1 MKANYLNQAF
11 NPAQARA
18 VEKYVEAALAAN
30 VKPIEA
36 PAPADMVEKK
46 PTRVKPSLSEETSSS
61 SPVAAPVVAAKPEPT
76 EE

>member
-11 NPAQARA
+11 DPAQVRA
-18 VEKYVEAALAAN
+18 IEKYVAAALAAN
-30 VKPIEA
+30 AKPIEA
-36 PAPADMVEKK
+36 PALADMVEKK

-61 SPVAAPVVAAKPEPT
+61 SPAAAPVVAETT

>member
-36 PAPADMVEKK
+36 PAPAVVEKK
-46 PTRVKPSLSEETSSS
+46 PK
-61 SPVAAPVVAAKPEPT
+61 PVAAPAVAAKPEPT

>member
-18 VEKYVEAALAAN
+18 IEKYVEAALAAN
-30 VKPIEA
+30 VKPSEA
-36 PAPADMVEKK
+36 PAPAGIVVEKK
-46 PTRVKPSLSEETSSS
+46 PTK
-61 SPVAAPVVAAKPEPT
+61 PVVVPAAVVK